1 MKKLEIPFEFAD
13 EITKANLIDARN
25 TIKSD
30 LEKWNASPRSDE
42 LINFYMHPDDLIYN
56 ERLFRALD
64 VVIDYF
70 GGDL

>member
-30 LEKWNASPRSDE
+30 L
-42 LINFYMHPDDLIYN
+42 
-56 ERLFRALD
+56 
-64 VVIDYF
+64 
-70 GGDL
+70 